1 MGRRVKNVGKWG
13 VELWQSELPLL
24 IFLSHISLYGCTC
37 DLHIWKKQANKREK
51 KKNRSTDPKLKSDVL
66 PPLMVSM
73 ISFHKFLRNKFN
85 SICCGILFTNFLI
98 PSSGP
103 FNTTIC
109 SLSTYKLL
117 KGWFLSQNYLH
128 ILPFSLTSVAPVQY
142 AAQQVKKNSNHYF
155 FGSPCIEWAQH

>member
-1 MGRRVKNVGKWG
+1 MWGSGEWNFDRVSYHYSFFFHTSHCMVAHVTFTYERSKRKKGK
-13 VELWQSELPLL
+13 
-24 IFLSHISLYGCTC
+24 
-37 DLHIWKKQANKREK
+37 K